1 MGRLDAGDA
10 NLGSGAESVHGLA
23 EGAGERER
31 LVRTATAQG
40 ISRAVTLGKGQ
51 LHARVEPKGNANVI
65 TMEAS
70 GTAKIE
76 TLMAAFNAIA
86 WMAANLASSQTS
98 IFVI

>member
-1 MGRLDAGDA
+1 MAAKGQHRLTYSIAEAGRA
-10 NLGSGAESVHGLA
+10 LGVPSEA
-23 EGAGERER
+23 
-31 LVRTATAQG
+31 VRTATAQG

-51 LHARVEPKGNANVI
+51 LAARVEPKGNANVI

-86 WMAANLASSQTS
+86 WMAANLASSQAS